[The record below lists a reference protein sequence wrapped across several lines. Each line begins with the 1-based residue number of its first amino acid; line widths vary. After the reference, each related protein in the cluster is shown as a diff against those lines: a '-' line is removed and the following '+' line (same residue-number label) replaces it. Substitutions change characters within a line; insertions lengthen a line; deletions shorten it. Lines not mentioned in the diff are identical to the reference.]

1 MHFQVENNN
10 QNQIIQGL
18 SPGQDQEQ
26 DISFPVH
33 HKVPALAQ
41 IGAFLSEKKKIN
53 QAFAQS
59 GKANRKYDITSSPDR
74 DAILDPETRVL
85 LLHYFAT
92 IPLPAS
98 DPELKKLRK
107 FRIYELTR
115 R

>member
-59 GKANRKYDITSSPDR
+59 GKANRKYEITFSPEDRKSTRLNSSHV
-74 DAILDPETRVL
+74 AISYAV
-85 LLHYFAT
+85 FC
-92 IPLPAS
+92 
-98 DPELKKLRK
+98 LKKKRK
-107 FRIYELTR
+107 
-115 R
+115 